1 MGYWPASSSPARFL
15 SAGSCCE
22 TSAAKIRAADQVMTA
37 LPAMPAAI
45 AGSVVMA
52 IPGITAAVMP
62 AEAMVAAVM
71 EVVEVVVT
79 AAGVAAIEAR
89 QLGPVD

>member
-1 MGYWPASSSPARFL
+1 MGYWPASSSSARFL

-22 TSAAKIRAADQVMTA
+22 TSAAKIRAADQAMTA
-37 LPAMPAAI
+37 RPAMPAAI
-45 AGSVVMA
+45 TAGSVVTA
-52 IPGITAAVMP
+52 IPGITAAAMP

-71 EVVEVVVT
+71 EGAVMEG
-79 AAGVAAIEAR
+79 AEVAAIEAR